1 VQSIAWGDIDM
12 DAERERF
19 EGFFRS
25 VYRERY
31 RLERTYLG
39 YQDPFVNTLFF
50 FWQEGR

>member
-1 VQSIAWGDIDM
+1 M

-25 VYRERY
+25 VYPNRY

-39 YQDPFVNTLFF
+39 YEDPFVNTLFF
-50 FWQEGR
+50 FWQEGK